1 MVRYLFF
8 SDFFRISDFSD
19 LVRLGP
25 TYSDL
30 FRLLHFSSDF
40 FIRSRYFFNS
50 EVDSELPTTFREINF
65 KRVGG
70 TFQRGMTMLMTI
82 SCKNQTKSVGTFPT
96 CGTESRNKSEH
107 FRLLGQKVGTFPTF
121 ETCWTNL
128 LSSCPCLRSLAWRRL
143 GRACT
148 FGFASGRAG
157 QDLHHEL
164 RRLRRRRSLR
174 LQYLMGE
181 VMRGAVLTARPPA
194 VRHAPYQRRDMPP
207 TPVHR

>member
-1 MVRYLFF
+1 
-8 SDFFRISDFSD
+8 
-19 LVRLGP
+19 
-25 TYSDL
+25 
-30 FRLLHFSSDF
+30 
-40 FIRSRYFFNS
+40 
-50 EVDSELPTTFREINF
+50 
-65 KRVGG
+65 
-70 TFQRGMTMLMTI
+70 MLMTI

-174 LQYLMGE
+174 RQHMGE
-181 VMRGAVLTARPPA
+181 VMRGTVLTSAGHSSTFFKLLEEGEREGGREGGRGRERA
-194 VRHAPYQRRDMPP
+194 
-207 TPVHR
+207 